1 MPFVIIQL
9 AAPIEDLSGIQSL
22 FHCQRVIQ
30 TTLARLATVV
40 ALLVCCWTSVST
52 QAYGQSE
59 LMLRDICRLKGQ
71 EENVL
76 QGQGLV
82 VGLKG
87 TGDGSMKPTM
97 RALARSL
104 QLMGGQIAT
113 DLQGRLVE
121 KDIEQTKN
129 VALVF
134 VTATVPAT
142 GAQPGDK
149 LPCTISAIN
158 AKSLEGGML
167 LITPLVG
174 PRADRPT
181 VYALAQGPITLDNPR
196 IPTSGYVTAGCKMEA
211 EIRTEFINN
220 DKITL
225 VLETSQS
232 SFGMAQDI
240 EDLINQ
246 FTSSGFDGNGTRS
259 NQPSAAQ
266 SVSPSASTREK
277 SASAIDQLHIEVKIP
292 KIYREHPVQFISE
305 LLKLRLV
312 VGKNNRRVV
321 IREREGVVAIGEDVM
336 IAPVAI
342 SHKNLTISSKSSAS
356 GANGFIGV
364 GYDKTSSASD
374 NSSLKQ
380 LVSALNLLAIP
391 NEDIIAIIK
400 AIERQ
405 GNLYGE
411 LVIE

>member
-1 MPFVIIQL
+1 
-9 AAPIEDLSGIQSL
+9 
-22 FHCQRVIQ
+22 
-30 TTLARLATVV
+30 
-40 ALLVCCWTSVST
+40 
-52 QAYGQSE
+52 
-59 LMLRDICRLKGQ
+59 MLRDICRLKGQ

-87 TGDGSMKPTM
+87 SGDGSLKPTM

-134 VTATVPAT
+134 VTATVPAS

-149 LPCTISAIN
+149 LPCTISAVN

-167 LITPLVG
+167 LMTPLVG

-181 VYALAQGPITLDNPR
+181 VYALAQGPITIDNPR
-196 IPTSGYVTAGCKMEA
+196 IPTTGYITAGCKMEA
-211 EIRTEFINN
+211 EVRTEFI
-220 DKITL
+220 DQGKITL
-225 VLETSQS
+225 ILENSQS

-259 NQPSAAQ
+259 NQPGSNSTA
-266 SVSPSASTREK
+266 SASSSSREK
-277 SASAIDQLHIEVKIP
+277 AASAMDQLHIEVKIP
-292 KIYREHPVQFISE
+292 TIYQDHPVQFISE

-342 SHKNLTISSKSSAS
+342 SHKNLTISSKSSS
-356 GANGFIGV
+356 GGANGFIPV
-364 GYDKTSSASD
+364 GYDRTSAGSEST
-374 NSSLKQ
+374 SLKQ
-380 LVSALNLLAIP
+380 LVSALNLLAVP

-400 AIERQ
+400 TIERQ
-405 GNLYGE
+405 GNLFGE
-411 LVIE
+411 LVVE